1 MKTTIVI
8 PAKGT
13 SERVVSKNLYNLNG
27 KSLVY
32 RACEKALKCK
42 LVDTVFLDTESDEI
56 KKNVSSLYDHG
67 LQIIHRPEYLA
78 NNKTS
83 GNDLVAFEKDYVKNC
98 DLFIH
103 TYSTSPL
110 LTYKTI
116 DECIEKFQKEYEN
129 YDSFFTAR
137 PIREYIWSDEGPV
150 NFELDDLPNSNDLH
164 GYYKETHGLY
174 GIKMDV
180 LRKLNRRLGKKVL
193 PIEISEK
200 ESLDIDYYTD
210 IEYLECLKS
219 REIGCNK

>member
-1 MKTTIVI
+1 MRTTIVI

-13 SERVVSKNLYNLNG
+13 SERVASKNLYNLNG
-27 KSLVY
+27 KSLVF

-56 KKNVSSLYDHG
+56 KKNVLSLQEYG
-67 LQIIHRPEYLA
+67 LQIIDRPEYLA
-78 NNKTS
+78 NNNTD
-83 GNDLVAFEKDYVKNC
+83 GNELVAFEKDYVKDC
-98 DLFIH
+98 DLFLH

-116 DECIEKFQKEYEN
+116 DKCIEKFQKEYEN

-150 NFELDDLPNSNDLH
+150 NFDLKDLPNSKDLN

-180 LRKLNRRLGKKVL
+180 LQKINRRLGEKVL

-210 IEYLECLKS
+210 IEYLEYLKS
-219 REIGCNK
+219 RERGCNK